1 MGIDIV
7 KVTSYINDRRWGI
20 KVAREV
26 IGRCPVC
33 SEALEVTE
41 LTCPACNTRIS
52 GHFKMCKFC
61 SLSAEHKYFAEV
73 FIKNRG
79 NIREVEK
86 ELGISYPTVRGRLE
100 ALIRALGYPVDS
112 DTDHAGDKEYSEKR
126 MQILDRLSQGEI
138 SASEAARLLRN
149 LSSR

>member
-1 MGIDIV
+1 M
-7 KVTSYINDRRWGI
+7 R
-20 KVAREV
+20 REV

-33 SEALEVTE
+33 SEALEVTQ
-41 LTCPACNTRIS
+41 LTCRACNTTIS
-52 GHFKMCKFC
+52 GSFKMCKFC
-61 SLSAEHKYFAEV
+61 SLTEEQKHFAEV

-112 DTDHAGDKEYSEKR
+112 ESGHSGDGEQAEKR
-126 MQILDRLSQGEI
+126 KQILDRLARGEI
-138 SASEAARLLRN
+138 SASEAVRLLRN
-149 LSSR
+149 LK